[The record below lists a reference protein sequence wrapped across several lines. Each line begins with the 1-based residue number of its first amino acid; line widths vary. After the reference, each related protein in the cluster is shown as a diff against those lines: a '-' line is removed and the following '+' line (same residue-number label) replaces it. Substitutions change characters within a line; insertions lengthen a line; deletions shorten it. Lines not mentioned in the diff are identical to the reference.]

1 MNDHDN
7 LSHIKFFG
15 IGISEEGK
23 LATTED
29 EVEVRRLI
37 MSIKPVEVEVV
48 DKINYDGNKIV
59 MYLLDGNRT
68 EFTSV
73 GQGQVQIAQI
83 MNNVSHKQIV
93 EQPELWTLLNNI
105 SVSHNPL

>member
-7 LSHIKFFG
+7 LSYIKFFG

-23 LATTED
+23 LATTEY

-37 MSIKPVEVEVV
+37 NSIKPVEVDADGEF
-48 DKINYDGNKIV
+48 NSDGNKIV

-68 EFTSV
+68 KFTSS
-73 GQGQVQIAQI
+73 GQCQVRIAQI
-83 MNNVSHKQIV
+83 INNVSHEIIV
-93 EQPELWTLLNNI
+93 EQPELRALLDNL
-105 SVSHNPL
+105 SVSHNTL

>member
-1 MNDHDN
+1 
-7 LSHIKFFG
+7 
-15 IGISEEGK
+15 
-23 LATTED
+23 
-29 EVEVRRLI
+29 
-37 MSIKPVEVEVV
+37 MSIKPVDADAEVV

-68 EFTSV
+68 EFTGV

-83 MNNVSHKQIV
+83 KNNVSHKLIV
-93 EQPELWTLLNNI
+93 EQPELRTLLDKL